1 MIVNVRL
8 IHRDQCLIHD
18 SNEYH
23 CIAPLFF
30 TNQRLLET
38 IVLLWYWYVYWV
50 FLLNGSKRY
59 CHSLK
64 FNLSF
69 CSIPTSN
76 IQCMNEVG
84 HAITN
89 FIWLE
94 KSHFKIC
101 SGRIKSGNKTLFIG
115 VIPYNTTLYIDFRK
129 NKTKEPYIDSIHMF
143 WLEVS
148 IGARTKV
155 PAYKVT
161 AKTN

>member
-1 MIVNVRL
+1 MFNSRFEWIPLYRASVFYKSTTTGNNCFVMILV
-8 IHRDQCLIHD
+8 CLLSVFVKWFETLLPFIKVQF
-18 SNEYH
+18 
-23 CIAPLFF
+23 IILF
-30 TNQRLLET
+30 N
-38 IVLLWYWYVYWV
+38 
-50 FLLNGSKRY
+50 
-59 CHSLK
+59 
-64 FNLSF
+64 
-69 CSIPTSN
+69 TSN

-101 SGRIKSGNKTLFIG
+101 SGRIKSGYKIFFIG